1 MLLQNYNDQYHAISS
16 INSDSNIK
24 TFFEVYNLILY
35 RKLSFS
41 SNQAI

>member
-1 MLLQNYNDQYHAISS
+1 M
-16 INSDSNIK
+16 K

-41 SNQAI
+41 SNQAIW